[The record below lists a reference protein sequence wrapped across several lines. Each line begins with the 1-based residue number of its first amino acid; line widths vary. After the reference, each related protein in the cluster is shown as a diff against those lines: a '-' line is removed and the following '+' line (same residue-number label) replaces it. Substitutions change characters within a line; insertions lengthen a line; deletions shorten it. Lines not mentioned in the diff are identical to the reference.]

1 MYNWSVVTSLAIEIK
16 EILEGEARE
25 ALAAGWAEVRE
36 EEAEIGLTLFLEPMK
51 IEAAPLEVYFDSDQL
66 LVCAP
71 GRNDMVCE
79 FFSEDPEEI
88 KRQVRAL
95 TAAIVSGSYGERVQ
109 DGTTEIAARWPGP
122 DGQQEA
128 TRSLLA
134 IQRPGNDGWRDVSYE
149 PYS

>member
-1 MYNWSVVTSLAIEIK
+1 VTSLADAIK
-16 EILEGEARE
+16 EILAAEARE

-36 EEAEIGLTLFLEPMK
+36 EEATIGLTLFLEPMK
-51 IEAAPLEVYFDSDQL
+51 LAAAPLEVYFDSDQL
-66 LVCAP
+66 LVCSP

-95 TAAIVSGSYGERVQ
+95 TAAVVSGSYRERVQ
-109 DGTTEIAARWPGP
+109 EGTTEIVAEWPGP
-122 DGQQEA
+122 DGQQRA

-134 IQRPGNDGWRDVSYE
+134 MRRPGNDGWRAVDYE
-149 PYS
+149 PY

>member
-1 MYNWSVVTSLAIEIK
+1 MTSLAVEIK
-16 EILEGEARE
+16 EILEVEARE
-25 ALAAGWAEVRE
+25 ALTAGWAEVRE
-36 EEAEIGLTLFLEPMK
+36 EEATIGLTLYLEPMK
-51 IEAAPLEVYFDSDQL
+51 IAAAPLEVYFDSDEL
-66 LVCAP
+66 LVCSP

-95 TAAIVSGSYGERVQ
+95 TAAVVAGSYAERVQ
-109 DGTTEIAARWPGP
+109 EGTTEIVAEWPGP
-122 DGQQEA
+122 DGTEQA

-134 IQRPGNDGWRDVSYE
+134 IRARGEARWREVSYE

>member
-1 MYNWSVVTSLAIEIK
+1 MTSLAAEIK
-16 EILEGEARE
+16 EILEAEARE

-36 EEAEIGLTLFLEPMK
+36 EETEIGLTLHLEPIK

-66 LVCAP
+66 LVCSP
-71 GRNDMVCE
+71 GRKDMVCE

-95 TAAIVSGSYGERVQ
+95 CAAVVSGNYSERVHE
-109 DGTTEIAARWPGP
+109 GTTETVAEWPGP
-122 DGQQEA
+122 DGPQEA
-128 TRSLLA
+128 TRTLLA
-134 IQRPGNDGWRDVSYE
+134 VKLPGDHDWRAVSYE

>member
-1 MYNWSVVTSLAIEIK
+1 MYNWSAVTSLAAEIR
-16 EILEGEARE
+16 EILETEARE

-36 EEAEIGLTLFLEPMK
+36 DEAEIGLTFYLEPMK
-51 IEAAPLEVYFDSDQL
+51 LAAAPLEIYFDSDLL
-66 LVCAP
+66 LVCSP
-71 GRNDMVCE
+71 GRKDMVCE

-95 TAAIVSGSYGERVQ
+95 TLAVVGGSYSERMQ
-109 DGTTEIAARWPGP
+109 EGTTEIVAEWPGP
-122 DGQQEA
+122 DGREQA

-134 IQRPGNDGWRDVSYE
+134 MRSRGDAAWRTVSYE